1 MANQISPL
9 AFVHPEAKLGDGNII
24 GPFCYID
31 RNTVIGDNNVMQ
43 NSVTINFGARIG
55 NGNEFFPGASIST
68 KPQDLK
74 FRGEET
80 LCEVGDNNSIRENV
94 TISRGTASKGITTV
108 GNNNLLMEN
117 MHIAHD
123 CVVGSGCIIGNST
136 KFAGEVIVDDNAII
150 SATVLIHQFCRIGGY
165 VMIQGGS
172 RTSQDIPPYIIAGK
186 EPIRYAGVNLIGL
199 RRRGFSNE
207 LIQNIHEAYR
217 IIYQSNNTRA
227 DAIQQI
233 KEVIPMSPEIQ
244 YIIDFVEASQ
254 RGIIK

>member
-43 NSVTINFGARIG
+43 NSVTINYGARIG
-55 NGNEFFPGASIST
+55 SGNEFFPGASIST

-74 FRGEET
+74 FKGEDT

-94 TISRGTASKGITTV
+94 TISRGTASKGKTTV
-108 GNNNLLMEN
+108 ANNNLLMEN

-123 CVVGSGCIIGNST
+123 CIIGSGCIIGNST
-136 KFAGEVIVDDNAII
+136 KFAGEVVVDDNAII
-150 SATVLIHQFCRIGGY
+150 SATVLIHQFCHIGGF

-199 RRRGFSNE
+199 RRRGYSNE
-207 LIQNIHEAYR
+207 QIDQIHTAYR
-217 IIYQSNNTRA
+217 LLYSKGVLAEGIEE
-227 DAIQQI
+227 I
-233 KEVIPMSPEIQ
+233 KKSLPLTPEIQ
-244 YIIDFVEASQ
+244 YIIDFVETSK
-254 RGIIK
+254 RGIIR